1 MHANA
6 RELVHRLKY
15 QALSA
20 MGEPMAALML
30 AEADAVS
37 DGGTVDVP
45 VPLHRGR
52 ERSRGYNQSQL
63 LAAPLARA
71 LELPLDARALRR
83 TRATAPL
90 AKAMDRDERR
100 RIVAGA
106 FAAHPTG
113 AARQHVLLIDDVTT
127 TGATLDAC
135 AAALLDAGAAS
146 VRCLTFARAD

>member
-1 MHANA
+1 MDGDA

-15 QALSA
+15 DGLSA

-30 AEADAVS
+30 AEAHAQSFGV
-37 DGGTVDVP
+37 TIVVP

-52 ERSRGYNQSQL
+52 ERSRGYNQSRL
-63 LAAPLARA
+63 LAAPIARA
-71 LELPLDARALRR
+71 LGLPLDARAVRR

-90 AKAMDRDERR
+90 ANAMDRDERR

-106 FAAHPTG
+106 FAADPTRATG
-113 AARQHVLLIDDVTT
+113 QHVLLVDDVTT

-135 AAALLDAGAAS
+135 AAALLDAGAAT
-146 VRCLTFARAD
+146 VRCLTFARTG